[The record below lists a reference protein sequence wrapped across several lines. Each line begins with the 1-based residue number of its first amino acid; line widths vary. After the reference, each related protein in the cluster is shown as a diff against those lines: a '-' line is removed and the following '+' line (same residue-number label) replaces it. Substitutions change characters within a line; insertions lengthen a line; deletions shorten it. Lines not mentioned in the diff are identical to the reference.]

1 MVLWCISLLKHGDEQ
16 SAVWRPRSV
25 LQSAVDPDHPVLIV
39 VETGV
44 PSSSQSGPD
53 VVKRR
58 RIFYFVSVS
67 CNTPSRRRAARVSE

>member
-25 LQSAVDPDHPVLIV
+25 LHPVLIV